1 MNKEP
6 LSCELMVYLHDA
18 MCSMRWHK

>member
-1 MNKEP
+1 
-6 LSCELMVYLHDA
+6 MVYLHDA